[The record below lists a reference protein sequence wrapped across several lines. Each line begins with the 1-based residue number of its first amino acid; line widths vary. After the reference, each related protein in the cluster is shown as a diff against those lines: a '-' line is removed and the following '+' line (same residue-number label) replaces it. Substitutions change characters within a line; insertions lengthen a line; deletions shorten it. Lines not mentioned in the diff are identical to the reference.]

1 MTTVHVMNKSNRSP
15 LPKRAVVSMKTVMVL
30 FGKIGVNVFYP
41 KAGIYGPKPWIR
53 TKVAT
58 KRLSG
63 PLILKKGSPCGVGL
77 RSRLRKCGSY
87 TTFEDVENMCYNPWV
102 KRTGNGVPDMKN
114 HPDYYQSEKCYVQC
128 PMWGPW
134 TPCTAPPGGFGIK
147 IRFDQSDPSIQ
158 DVMQCST
165 DFRPKEPETHYGPC
179 NTACGIGKRQKGICF
194 NDSYFMP
201 PIPGVFPG
209 W

>member
-1 MTTVHVMNKSNRSP
+1 
-15 LPKRAVVSMKTVMVL
+15 
-30 FGKIGVNVFYP
+30 
-41 KAGIYGPKPWIR
+41 
-53 TKVAT
+53 
-58 KRLSG
+58 
-63 PLILKKGSPCGVGL
+63 
-77 RSRLRKCGSY
+77 
-87 TTFEDVENMCYNPWV
+87 MCYNPWV

-165 DFRPKEPETHYGPC
+165 DLRPKEPETHYGPC

-194 NDSYFMP
+194 NDSNFFSAADSRR
-201 PIPGVFPG
+201 FPG
-209 W
+209 LVIRRVLSICQNNSVIFSYH